1 MLGDG
6 LKQLSQSWRR
16 YNLDEATYSWNDLRQ
31 YPLLRKGVINVT
43 LQALVVIFT
52 VVQQIVNN
60 LLDPFILL
68 SFISLLLYV
77 FYNLNKISKDSTD
90 LRDLINLP
98 IKDTIYQALGFLI
111 ISAVLPL
118 ILTLFNAFLISQLG
132 YFLEAVSL
140 ETVSFLDMRLILAL
154 IILISISIYYVL
166 YLLMYDIL
174 FVVTAQVIS
183 VTFRYF
189 INLININ

>member
-1 MLGDG
+1 M
-6 LKQLSQSWRR
+6 
-16 YNLDEATYSWNDLRQ
+16 
-31 YPLLRKGVINVT
+31 
-43 LQALVVIFT
+43 
-52 VVQQIVNN
+52 
-60 LLDPFILL
+60 